1 MRIALTVDY
10 VGGVSKEVIAGAAD
24 MVAFEREF
32 NLSVGSLA
40 ESPRLTHLYYLAWH
54 SEKRTKATGLE
65 FDEWLATVEGVGA
78 GDTDPKS

>member
-10 VGGVSKEVIAGAAD
+10 VGGTSKEVIAGAAD

-32 NLSVGSLA
+32 DLSIGSLA
-40 ESPRLTHLYYLAWH
+40 TNPRMTHLYYLAWH

-65 FDEWLATVEGVGA
+65 FDEWLPTVEAVGA
-78 GDTDPKS
+78 GDTDPKL